1 MIDEATKINSP
12 LMASLTREEWLE
24 LRANHRAKLAYWAD
38 DRVERAGVARKHPVY
53 DFLFTYY
60 SFRPAHLLRWSPGA
74 DVALLDVR
82 DKDELDWTLDY
93 VSADDRGTFI
103 IPSES
108 FPKQRRDFISW
119 ARSYLEVIADRPAT
133 FNCYGLHEW
142 AMLYKES
149 TPRHTTV
156 PLRVS
161 SDTISEV
168 VESSE
173 VRCSHYD
180 AYRFF
185 TPEARPLNRIGLSR
199 ASTAQNDQPGCIHVT
214 MDLYK
219 YCFKLAP
226 WCPSDLLM
234 EAFLLALDARQIDM
248 RASPYDLSEFG
259 FAPIK
264 IEDQTGRIEYIAAQR
279 SLSER
284 ARPIRLRLIEVY
296 RYLERRV

>member
-1 MIDEATKINSP
+1 MIDEATKINP
-12 LMASLTREEWLE
+12 PHLASLTREEWLE
-24 LRANHRAKLAYWAD
+24 RRAIHRSHLAYWAD

-103 IPSES
+103 IPSGS

-119 ARSYLEVIADRPAT
+119 ARSYLDGIADRPAT

-234 EAFLLALDARQIDM
+234 DAFLLALDARQIDM

-264 IEDQTGRIEYIAAQR
+264 IEDQAGRIEYIAAQR

-296 RYLERRV
+296 RYLEGRV